1 MARKI
6 WPAIALTGGGV
17 GALDGIDGALLT
29 NGDGA
34 ITIMSTGLYHHT
46 LTTNASTED
55 SPLVIVP
62 NANPG
67 TFCWELL

>member
-1 MARKI
+1 MANKI
-6 WPAIALTGGGV
+6 WPAIALTGGGA
-17 GALDGIDGALLT
+17 ALDGIDGALLT

-34 ITIMSTGLYHHT
+34 VVMMSTGLYHYT

-62 NANPG
+62 NANSG